1 MQQLSQTDICNL
13 ALMQLGQ
20 RKIQSINN
28 QTDANA
34 IACNVAWNEAFGS
47 VAREAPWNCL
57 KALATL
63 PQLVVPST
71 ATNPNN
77 PDIPSTATVWTPGVS
92 YAVNAYVT
100 YAGYLYQC
108 LIANVASTNFAGDLT
123 KGYWFQTNLF
133 SASYLGPLPGNT
145 VPASEWAYAYALPGD
160 FITLI
165 ELNNNNVWGGGATAW
180 GTAGSQGAS
189 HEIFQN
195 ALYTN
200 QTYANIKYVQYQ
212 QDTTKYDALF
222 TDALTLKLAA
232 TIATDLRKD
241 DATLSLRLR
250 QEYKQV
256 LSEARTKNA
265 GEDKLRRYNIV
276 SESRFIRSRWRST
289 NG

>member
-57 KALATL
+57 KTAASL
-63 PQLVVPST
+63 PPVLIPNNVNLQDTGVPST
-71 ATNPNN
+71 AT
-77 PDIPSTATVWTPGVS
+77 IWTPGTA
-92 YAVNAYVT
+92 YAVNVYVT
-100 YAGYLYQC
+100 YASYLYQC
-108 LIANVASTNFAGDLT
+108 LIANVASNNFAADLT
-123 KGYWFQTNLF
+123 KGYWFQTNYF
-133 SASYLGPLPGNT
+133 SPNYLGAPWSGGMGTEWSNAFQLP
-145 VPASEWAYAYALPGD
+145 AD

-165 ELNNNNVWGGGATAW
+165 ELNNNNLWGGGATAW

-189 HEIFQN
+189 HEIFQDK
-195 ALYTN
+195 LLTN
-200 QTYANIKYVQYQ
+200 QQYAIIKYVQYQ
-212 QDTTKYDALF
+212 PDTTKYDSLF
-222 TDALTLKLAA
+222 TDALVLKLAA
-232 TIATDLRKD
+232 MIATDLRKD
-241 DATLSLRLR
+241 DATLSLRLK

>member
-1 MQQLSQTDICNL
+1 
-13 ALMQLGQ
+13 MQLGQ

-34 IACNVAWNEAFGS
+34 IACNVAWNESFGA

-57 KALATL
+57 KANASLS
-63 PQLVVPST
+63 PVVVST
-71 ATNPNN
+71 NVTNQQT
-77 PDIPSTATVWTPGVS
+77 DIPSTSTIWTPGTA
-92 YAVNAYVT
+92 YQVNVYVT
-100 YAGYLYQC
+100 YASYLYQC
-108 LIANVASTNFAGDLT
+108 LIANVASTNFAADLT
-123 KGYWFQTNLF
+123 KGYWFQTNYF
-133 SASYLGPLPGNT
+133 SPTYLGMAGGGYGTEWSNMFQLP
-145 VPASEWAYAYALPGD
+145 SD

-165 ELNNNNVWGGGATAW
+165 ELNNNNLWGGGATAW

-195 ALYTN
+195 VLYTN
-200 QTYANIKYVQYQ
+200 QSYAVIKYVQYQ
-212 QDTTKYDALF
+212 PDTTKYDSLF
-222 TDALTLKLAA
+222 TDALVLKLAS
-232 TIATDLRKD
+232 TMATDLRKD
-241 DATLSLRLR
+241 DATLSLRLK

>member
-57 KALATL
+57 KTAASL
-63 PQLVVPST
+63 PPVLIPNNVNLQDTGVPST
-71 ATNPNN
+71 AT
-77 PDIPSTATVWTPGVS
+77 IWTPGTS
-92 YAVNAYVT
+92 YAVNVYVT
-100 YAGYLYQC
+100 YASYLYQC
-108 LIANVASTNFAGDLT
+108 LIANVASNNFAADLT
-123 KGYWFQTNLF
+123 KGYWFQTNYF
-133 SASYLGPLPGNT
+133 SPNYLGAPWSGGMGTEWSNAFQLP
-145 VPASEWAYAYALPGD
+145 AD

-165 ELNNNNVWGGGATAW
+165 ELNNNNLWGGGATAW

-189 HEIFQN
+189 HEIFQDK
-195 ALYTN
+195 LLTN
-200 QTYANIKYVQYQ
+200 QQYAIIKYVQFQ
-212 QDTTKYDALF
+212 PDTTKYDSLF
-222 TDALTLKLAA
+222 TDALVLKLAA
-232 TIATDLRKD
+232 VIATDLRKD
-241 DATLSLRLR
+241 DATLSLRLK

>member
-1 MQQLSQTDICNL
+1 
-13 ALMQLGQ
+13 MQLGQ

-57 KALATL
+57 KAVASLSPVVVPTNIT
-63 PQLVVPST
+63 PTDTGVPST
-71 ATNPNN
+71 
-77 PDIPSTATVWTPGVS
+77 STIWAPGIA
-92 YAVNAYVT
+92 YQVNVYVT
-100 YAGYLYQC
+100 YASYLYQC
-108 LIANVASTNFAGDLT
+108 LIANVSSTNFASDLT
-123 KGYWFQTNLF
+123 KGYWFQTNYF
-133 SASYLGPLPGNT
+133 SPSYLGMGGNGYGTEWSNTFQLP
-145 VPASEWAYAYALPGD
+145 SD

-165 ELNNNNVWGGGATAW
+165 ELNNNNMWGGGATAW

-195 ALYTN
+195 VLFTN
-200 QTYANIKYVQYQ
+200 QASAVIKYVQYQ
-212 QDTTKYDALF
+212 PDTTKYDSLF

-241 DATLSLRLR
+241 DAALSLRLR